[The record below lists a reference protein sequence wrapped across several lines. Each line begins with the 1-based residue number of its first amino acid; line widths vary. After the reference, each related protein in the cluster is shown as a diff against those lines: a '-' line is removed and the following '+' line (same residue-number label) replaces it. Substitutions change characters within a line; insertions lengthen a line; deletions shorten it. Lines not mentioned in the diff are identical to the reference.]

1 MTRDE
6 QPILYAMLDSFLDSG
21 TISEVMEFVK
31 GGKEATV
38 FRCRAGGDPSRDK
51 FYAAKVY
58 RPRKYR
64 RFRNDAP
71 YQNGRVI
78 LSARARRAVAK
89 RTSFGQEV
97 HQGLWVA
104 AEYETQRMLFAA
116 GCDVPRPVACN
127 GDVILM
133 EWIGDADG
141 PAPQLKD
148 VKLQPP
154 HEPRALLDRLLRN
167 VELLLAHN
175 RIHGDLSPFNVLYWQ
190 GHVKVIDF
198 PQAID
203 PRENRAAYEL
213 LSRDIDNLCR
223 HFAKFGVVSDA
234 HRIASRMWTK
244 YLRAEL

>member
-1 MTRDE
+1 MTPLE
-6 QPILYAMLDSFLDSG
+6 QDVLLGLLDSFLDDSV
-21 TISEVMEFVK
+21 ILEVLEVVQ

-38 FRCRAGGDPSRDK
+38 FRCRAAPSTGEQ
-51 FYAAKVY
+51 FFAAKVY
-58 RPRKYR
+58 RPMER
-64 RFRNDAP
+64 RNFKNDTM
-71 YQNGRVI
+71 YQQGRVI
-78 LSARARRAVAK
+78 LNHRTRRAYEK
-89 RTSFGQEV
+89 KTDFGRSVQY
-97 HQGLWVA
+97 GRWVN
-104 AEYETQRMLFAA
+104 AEYETQSTLYDA
-116 GCDVPRPVACN
+116 GADVPRPVACN
-127 GDVILM
+127 GNAILM
-133 EWIGDADG
+133 EWLGDELTAATHLRHVQLERQE
-141 PAPQLKD
+141 AP
-148 VKLQPP
+148 
-154 HEPRALLDRLLRN
+154 RLFERLMSN
-167 VELLLAHN
+167 VELMLRLN